1 MARPRILPDA
11 KTLRRWVEVEHLTH
25 AQIAER
31 ISKDTGEPVARSTVS
46 AALSRAGLTGTRP
59 RYKLT
64 LPWTVTTIHLAEYPA
79 RMLRLLG
86 RRLQGERELN
96 DEETRRLDSWLAMLE
111 AEQLVV
117 AYDPN
122 NLEQGFHYIDRG
134 RGDGKD
140 GIPIRRHTVQTLT
153 AAQYAAQRAEQ

>member
-11 KTLRRWVEVEHLTH
+11 KTLKRWVEVEHLTH

-31 ISKDTGEPVARSTVS
+31 IYRETGEQVARSTVS
-46 AALSRAGLTGTRP
+46 AALSRAGLAGTRP
-59 RYKLT
+59 RYKRT

-86 RRLQGERELN
+86 RRLDGERPLN
-96 DEETRRLDSWLAMLE
+96 DEENRRLDSWLDMLE
-111 AEQLVV
+111 AERMVV
-117 AYDPN
+117 AYDPD

-140 GIPIRRHTVQTLT
+140 GIPIRRKPVRTLT
-153 AAQYAAQRAEQ
+153 AAQYAEQRHAE